1 MKTLAIF
8 RIRNIEKTVD
18 TQTQRTKV
26 RSDGHRGP
34 VSEVSLAGIKNSED
48 DPVLLILLHQLPSC
62 TQCRGSN
69 PGLCT
74 CCEGVYLKSTLE
86 DQKGPPETSEKKVQ
100 ANQDMQR
107 RKGPSTLGSAC
118 PQKQRA
124 QVLGIETAPP
134 CTYTQHKNIVTGM
147 RQGSAREEACCYV

>member
-8 RIRNIEKTVD
+8 RTRNTEKTVD
-18 TQTQRTKV
+18 TWTQRTKV

-34 VSEVSLAGIKNSED
+34 VSEVSLAGIKNSLRIT
-48 DPVLLILLHQLPSC
+48 LLLPILLHQLPGC
-62 TQCRGSN
+62 TQCWGSI

-74 CCEGVYLKSTLE
+74 CCEGVCLKSTLE
-86 DQKGPPETSEKKVQ
+86 DKKGPPETSEKKVQ

-107 RKGPSTLGSAC
+107 KKDPSTLGSAH

-124 QVLGIETAPP
+124 QMLA
-134 CTYTQHKNIVTGM
+134 
-147 RQGSAREEACCYV
+147 